1 MAFAASLAK
10 LQAEAS
16 CPICLDYLR
25 DPVTTECGHNFCPFC
40 IYQRWEGLQGTF
52 PCPVCLHHCPDRSL
66 EKNTQLCYMTE
77 IIKQIP
83 TSGSQRKM
91 QEEMPLCGKHREVLT
106 LFCEKSLELLC
117 PQCKGS
123 LDPPDQPL
131 IPIEEAAA
139 SQRGMLK
146 RCIGVLTKHLKDAV
160 NVYTYQGANILAVK
174 RKMTTWRNKLDYECN
189 DLKYSLEIEY
199 NEFDND
205 LLVEENDVE
214 EKLIE
219 NGRQISYHMF
229 RLSNRLS
236 EIEEKCLQTD
246 EDLLTGIESTHNT
259 YENIESPA
267 IFSYKLKKEIFTLPP
282 HYLGLHKMIRTFQV
296 DLTLDPETAH
306 PDLLISI
313 TGKQATYWEPDRSLN
328 PQALT
333 SNPAVR
339 SSEGFDAGRHF
350 WVVTIGGTG
359 KWSLGVCKESF
370 PINTL
375 ISPSPSNGCW
385 TYTFGPFSIPKEIGV
400 FLDYEL
406 GEVSFYNLKTCPLSY
421 GITATFTGKL
431 MPYFSLVSSEPL
443 TTSIIRVY

>member
-16 CPICLDYLR
+16 CPICLNFLSG
-25 DPVTTECGHNFCPFC
+25 PVTIACGHNFCPFC
-40 IYQRWEGLQGTF
+40 IHQRWEGLQDTF

-66 EKNTQLCYMTE
+66 KRNTQLRYMTE

-83 TSGSQRKM
+83 TSESQREM
-91 QEEMPLCGKHREVLT
+91 QEEMPLCGKHHEVLT

-117 PQCKGS
+117 PQCMGS
-123 LDPPDQPL
+123 LDPQDQPL

-146 RCIGVLTKHLKDAV
+146 RYIGVLTKHLKNAV
-160 NVYTYQGANILAVK
+160 KVYRCQGANILAVK
-174 RKMTTWRNKLDYECN
+174 RKMSKWRNKLDYECN

-205 LLVEENDVE
+205 LLVEENNVE

-246 EDLLTGIESTHNT
+246 EDLLTGIESIHNS

-282 HYLGLHKMIRTFQV
+282 HYLGLHKMICTFQA

-313 TGKQATYWEPDRSLN
+313 SGKQASYWKPDCILN

-333 SNPAVR
+333 SYPAVL

-350 WVVTIGGTG
+350 WAVTIGVTG
-359 KWSLGVCKESF
+359 EFSLGVCKESF

-385 TYTFGPFSIPKEIGV
+385 THTFGSFSILKEIGV

-406 GEVSFYNLKTCPLSY
+406 GEVSFYDLKTGSLLY
-421 GITATFTGKL
+421 RITATFTGKL
-431 MPYFSLVSSEPL
+431 MPYFSIVSSESL
-443 TTSIIRVY
+443 TISIIRV